1 MTPRC
6 VDCGKAPDEITEY
19 VEAAKEA
26 GITSDRYVRE
36 EEGTYNPENGL
47 FLCTDD
53 FLKRA
58 FAQGVRLVGEG
69 GRPWKVP

>member
-1 MTPRC
+1 MTPWC

-26 GITSDRYVRE
+26 GITPDRYVRE

-58 FAQGVRLVGEG
+58 FDRGE
-69 GRPWKVP
+69 RPDGEHGQLWRAS